1 MTKPL
6 FPPRNLY
13 LDEDKK
19 TYHLEFDG
27 FNFNLVLTHCG
38 AKMIKVALCNLP
50 IYKTFGQFW
59 GYKHPKDRVLVNS
72 QPPKEYDNLV
82 QLSSNDEIAL
92 IAIADILSDAR
103 CWKVDTRRWKADA
116 DTRDLSLSWLSRNL

>member
-6 FPPRNLY
+6 FPSRNLH

-27 FNFNLVLTHCG
+27 LDFNLVLTHCG
-38 AKMIKVALCNLP
+38 SQMIKVALCNLP

-59 GYKHPKDRVLVNS
+59 GYKHPKNKVLINS
-72 QPPKEYDNLV
+72 EPPKEYDNLV
-82 QLSSNDEIAL
+82 QLSSSDETAL

-103 CWKVDTRRWKADA
+103 CWEADPRRLRVDRA
-116 DTRDLSLSWLSRNL
+116 DTREVSLSW

>member
-6 FPPRNLY
+6 FPSRNLH

-27 FNFNLVLTHCG
+27 LDFNLVLTHCG
-38 AKMIKVALCNLP
+38 SQMIKVALCNLP
-50 IYKTFGQFW
+50 VYKTFGQFW
-59 GYKHPKDRVLVNS
+59 GYKHPKNRVLINS
-72 QPPKEYDNLV
+72 EPPKEYDNLV
-82 QLSSNDEIAL
+82 QLSSSDETAL

-103 CWKVDTRRWKADA
+103 CWKVDTRNWKVDA
-116 DTRDLSLSWLSRNL
+116 DTREVSLSW

>member
-6 FPPRNLY
+6 FPSRNLH

-27 FNFNLVLTHCG
+27 LDFNLVLTHCG
-38 AKMIKVALCNLP
+38 SQMIKVALCNLP
-50 IYKTFGQFW
+50 VYKTFGQFW
-59 GYKHPKDRVLVNS
+59 GYKHPKNRVLINS
-72 QPPKEYDNLV
+72 EPPKEYDNLV
-82 QLSSNDEIAL
+82 QLSSSDETAL

-103 CWKVDTRRWKADA
+103 CWEADTRRWRVDRA
-116 DTRDLSLSWLSRNL
+116 DTREVSLSW

>member
-6 FPPRNLY
+6 FPSRNLH

-27 FNFNLVLTHCG
+27 FEVNLVLTHCG
-38 AKMIKVALCNLP
+38 AEMIKVALCNLP

-59 GYKHPKDRVLVNS
+59 GYKHPKDSVLVNS
-72 QPPKEYDNLV
+72 EPPKEDENLV
-82 QLSSNDEIAL
+82 QLSSSDEIAL
-92 IAIADILSDAR
+92 IAIADILSDTR
-103 CWKVDTRRWKADA
+103 CWEEINA
-116 DTRDLSLSWLSRNL
+116 

>member
-6 FPPRNLY
+6 FPFRNLH

-27 FNFNLVLTHCG
+27 LDFNLVLTHCG
-38 AKMIKVALCNLP
+38 AQMIKVALCNLP
-50 IYKTFGQFW
+50 VYKTFGQFW

-72 QPPKEYDNLV
+72 APPKEYDNLV

-103 CWKVDTRRWKADA
+103 CWKVDTRNWKVDA
-116 DTRDLSLSWLSRNL
+116 DTREVSLSW

>member
-6 FPPRNLY
+6 FPSRNLH

-27 FNFNLVLTHCG
+27 LDFNLVLTHCG
-38 AKMIKVALCNLP
+38 SQMIKVALCNLP
-50 IYKTFGQFW
+50 VYKTFGQFW

-72 QPPKEYDNLV
+72 APPKEYDNLV

-103 CWKVDTRRWKADA
+103 CWKVDTRNWKVDA
-116 DTRDLSLSWLSRNL
+116 DTREVSLSW